1 MINTNRRNY
10 FDSQRQIEPEL
21 IMLLYMKVQNF
32 VVRTTYG
39 DMAGKT
45 IKQSKK
51 KKSGIKYFFF
61 SLRMVH
67 TIEYHGE

>member
-1 MINTNRRNY
+1 
-10 FDSQRQIEPEL
+10 
-21 IMLLYMKVQNF
+21 MKVQNF

-51 KKSGIKYFFF
+51 KKVG
-61 SLRMVH
+61 
-67 TIEYHGE
+67 